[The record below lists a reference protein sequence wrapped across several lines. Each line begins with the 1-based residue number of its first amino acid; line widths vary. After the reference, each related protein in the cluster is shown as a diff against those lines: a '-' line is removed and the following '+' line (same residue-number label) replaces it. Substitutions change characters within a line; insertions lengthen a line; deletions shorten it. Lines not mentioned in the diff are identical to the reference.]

1 MVQAAWPWPTVEHR
15 GASNCLPP
23 PCSHSTEISEK
34 GCRLPIQEV
43 PSSHQ
48 LPSWPG
54 LPALRPAI
62 VGLWPCHQPPSRP
75 GSRDEAVTRGKR
87 AAAGPQS
94 VTALL
99 NRVLSLSL
107 SLFPPYF
114 ASCRLQSLGTL
125 SPYSQVMPPPGT
137 GGSVTCC
144 HHRASLCPGTTGALL
159 NVPPPGCC
167 PDVVGDGGPCP
178 GGFCPSGPRG

>member
-15 GASNCLPP
+15 RASNCLPP
-23 PCSHSTEISEK
+23 LAATPPRSLRRGA
-34 GCRLPIQEV
+34 GCRFRRCHPHT
-43 PSSHQ
+43 SS
-48 LPSWPG
+48 PPGRG

-62 VGLWPCHQPPSRP
+62 VGLWPCHQPPSLP
-75 GSRDEAVTRGKR
+75 GSCDEAVTRGKR